1 MHLSVLEDYI
11 AELANHTLEGTS
23 EFQSIDEIVRRLM
36 DILIVEESRIPDF
49 LIDGDHIYDYDSEI
63 DNEYIFVPAAKSD
76 FLKMEEFMKKLI
88 WVAATALVGITC
100 FFYGFFTAPER
111 VVRK

>member
-1 MHLSVLEDYI
+1 MHLRVLEDYI
-11 AELANHTLEGTS
+11 AELASDSIDGRS
-23 EFQSIDEIVRRLM
+23 EFQSTDEIVRRLM
-36 DILIVEESRIPDF
+36 DIIILEESRIPDF

-63 DNEYIFVPAAKSD
+63 DNEYIFVPATKSD

>member
-1 MHLSVLEDYI
+1 MHLRVLEDYI
-11 AELANHTLEGTS
+11 AELASDSIDGRS
-23 EFQSIDEIVRRLM
+23 EFQSTDEIVRRLM
-36 DILIVEESRIPDF
+36 DIIILEESRIPDF

-63 DNEYIFVPAAKSD
+63 DNEYIFVPATKSD

-88 WVAATALVGITC
+88 WVAATALVGIAC